1 MKLIKMTQ
9 PTTYIKK
16 NYEDVK
22 EIIIYS
28 HYDPVP
34 LEHELEKYA
43 EIMIRAFE
51 KSVNPKSR
59 VGFYSSK
66 NGTALVGTHKF
77 DSRVGVIIKDYAESR
92 PHLCHKEYFPLEEK
106 RVRLN
111 VNLGFYSKEG
121 SKFNYINQPYDL
133 YPMSKMEL
141 ILRKIK
147 FGNDFEKINLLEK
160 YPKGPT
166 IRFEN
171 QNKNININDFSPEIN
186 YGTDPWDVA
195 LNAYAE
201 KILKDYKL
209 LSFQK

>member
-1 MKLIKMTQ
+1 MIKMTQ

-34 LEHELEKYA
+34 LNHELEKYA

-51 KSVNPKSR
+51 RSINPKSK
-59 VGFYSSK
+59 VGFYSSTK
-66 NGTALVGTHKF
+66 GTALVGTHKL
-77 DSRVGVIIKDYAESR
+77 DSRVGVIVEDYTNSG
-92 PHLCHKEYFPLEEK
+92 PHFCHKEYFPLEEE

-111 VNLGFYSKEG
+111 IKIGFYSKEG
-121 SKFNYINQPYDL
+121 SKFNYVNQPYDL
-133 YPMSKMEL
+133 HPLSKMEW

-160 YPKGPT
+160 YPKGPI
-166 IRFEN
+166 IRL
-171 QNKNININDFSPEIN
+171 KNDFSPEIT
-186 YGTDPWDVA
+186 YGTKPWDIA

-201 KILKDYKL
+201 KILEDYKL